1 MERPAAVKRGIS
13 YLVNQPLFW
22 LALLVLLGFMLNALE
37 PILMPFLLGML
48 LAYLGDP
55 VADKLETWGLSR
67 SAAVGL
73 CFAMLFIV
81 LVGLLLGLLPLLLHQ
96 LKVAYSAAPQVFKW
110 VHNVGVPWIVQTFS
124 LDPDLVNFDRL
135 RKEIFGELNVAQHLL
150 SDVIKK
156 ATASTAALVGVVVN
170 LALVP
175 VVTFYLLR
183 DWDVMT
189 ARANKVLPVKY
200 QDYATQLGAECN
212 EVVGAFLRGQL
223 WVMLCLAVIYAL
235 GLWLAGLKLALLV
248 GLIAGLASIVPY
260 LGFAVGI
267 VAAAVASA
275 VQFGFDWHLLAVAG
289 VFAVGQAIEGMILTP
304 ILVGDKI
311 GLHPVAVI
319 FAIMAGGQLFGFA
332 GVLLAL
338 PVAAVIMV
346 FLRHI
351 HELYKDTDF
360 YSEK

>member
-1 MERPAAVKRGIS
+1 MENPTNVKKGFGQLIK
-13 YLVNQPLFW
+13 QPLFW
-22 LALLVLLGFMLNALE
+22 LVLLVLVVLLLRSLE

-55 VADKLETWGLSR
+55 LADKLEEWGMGR
-67 SAAVGL
+67 TAAVSL
-73 CFAMLFIV
+73 CFTV
-81 LVGLLLGLLPLLLHQ
+81 LLVVITALTLGLIPLLLHQ
-96 LKVAYSAAPQVFKW
+96 LKVAYSHVPEILKW
-110 VHNVGVPWIVQTFS
+110 IQTSGVPLLVETFA
-124 LDPDLVNFDRL
+124 LDPEIFNFDRI
-135 RKEIFGELNVAQHLL
+135 RQEIFGELNVAQDILTGL
-150 SDVIKK
+150 IKK
-156 ATASTAALVGVVVN
+156 ATASTAAVVGLVVN

-183 DWDVMT
+183 DWDIMMDKI
-189 ARANKVLPVKY
+189 NKVLPVKY
-200 QDYATQLGAECN
+200 QDTASGLGRECN

-223 WVMLCLAVIYAL
+223 WVMLCLATIYAF
-235 GLWLAGLKLALLV
+235 GLWLVGLKLALLV

-267 VAAAVASA
+267 VAATIASA
-275 VQFGFDWHLLAVAG
+275 VQFGFDIHLLGVAA
-289 VFAVGQAIEGMILTP
+289 VFAVGQAIEGMVLTP

-351 HELYKDTDF
+351 HELYKDTHF

>member
-1 MERPAAVKRGIS
+1 MDNANPKEKGLASLMR
-13 YLVNQPLFW
+13 QPIFW
-22 LALLVLLGFMLNALE
+22 LALISLMIVLIVALE

-55 VADKLETWGLSR
+55 LADQLEEWGLSR
-67 SAAVGL
+67 TTAVSL
-73 CFAMLFIV
+73 CFIV
-81 LVGLLLGLLPLLLHQ
+81 LLVVFMVLLLGLMPLLLHQ
-96 LKVAYSAAPQVFKW
+96 MKVAYSHAPAVLQW
-110 VHNVGVPWIVQTFS
+110 VQAHGVPMLVETFS
-124 LDPDLVNFDRL
+124 LDPEIFNLERL
-135 RKEIFGELNVAQHLL
+135 RQEIFGELNVAHNVLAE
-150 SDVIKK
+150 VVKR
-156 ATASTAALVGVVVN
+156 ATASTAAVVGLMVN

-183 DWDVMT
+183 DWDIMMAKV
-189 ARANKVLPVKY
+189 NKVLPVKY
-200 QDYATQLGAECN
+200 QDTAAGLGHECN

-223 WVMLCLAVIYAL
+223 WVMLCLAVIYAV
-235 GLWLAGLKLALLV
+235 GLWLVGLKLALLV

-267 VAAAVASA
+267 VAATIAST
-275 VQFGFDWHLLAVAG
+275 VQFGFDIHLLGVAA
-289 VFAVGQAIEGMILTP
+289 VFAVGQAIEGMVLTP

-351 HELYKDTDF
+351 HELYKDTHF